1 MGWKDRVPV
10 MAAALWWGSL
20 TTLGLVVVPSLFA
33 HLPTPALA
41 GQTAAKLFAAQTWLS
56 VGCGLLL
63 IIAARSGG
71 EPARMDWGRGSLI
84 YVFAG
89 MLLALLV
96 EFAVAPRIVARVDL
110 KLWHA
115 AGSAMF
121 ALQWLCA
128 GVVLWKLSAVR
139 SDGPS

>member
-20 TTLGLVVVPSLFA
+20 TTLGLVVVPSLFT
-33 HLPTPALA
+33 HLPTAAMA
-41 GQTAAKLFAAQTWLS
+41 GQMAAKLFAAQTWVS
-56 VGCGLLL
+56 VGSGLLL
-63 IIAARSGG
+63 IISARAGG
-71 EPARMDWGRGSLI
+71 ETARMDWGRGALL

-96 EFAVAPRIVARVDL
+96 EFAVAPRILARVDL
-110 KLWHA
+110 KLWHT
-115 AGSAMF
+115 AGSTMF

-128 GVVLWKLSAVR
+128 GVVLWKLCAVR